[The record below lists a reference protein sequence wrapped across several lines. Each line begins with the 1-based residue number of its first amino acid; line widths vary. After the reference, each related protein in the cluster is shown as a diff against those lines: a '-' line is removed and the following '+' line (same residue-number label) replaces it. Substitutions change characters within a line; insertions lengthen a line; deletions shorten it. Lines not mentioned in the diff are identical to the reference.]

1 MKKKILYLSPTYGG
15 RIHDKAMCANDELT
29 ITKEVNLFVD
39 LGFQGYTSNTATV
52 IIPHKQKRNSE
63 LSQEQKQEN
72 KIIGRARIAIEHMIG
87 GIKKSRIVND
97 KYRGRMMHREDTVML
112 IACGLYN
119 LKNSFKNAA

>member
-1 MKKKILYLSPTYGG
+1 MCRLRLS
-15 RIHDKAMCANDELT
+15 RL
-29 ITKEVNLFVD
+29 
-39 LGFQGYTSNTATV
+39 
-52 IIPHKQKRNSE
+52 HKQYSNSYHPTQTKNSE

-87 GIKKSRIVND
+87 GIKISRIVND